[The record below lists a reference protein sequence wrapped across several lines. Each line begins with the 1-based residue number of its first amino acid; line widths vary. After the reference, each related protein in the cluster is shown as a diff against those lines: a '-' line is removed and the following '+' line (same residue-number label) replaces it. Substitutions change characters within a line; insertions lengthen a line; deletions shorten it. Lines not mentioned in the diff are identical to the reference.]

1 MLRVTALVLLVALA
15 GLTNAQ
21 MDCADNGIS
30 DEASC
35 MAQGSGC
42 MWAAPACACTSGFS
56 CYVACDG
63 VSSQSDCDAAGPSGT
78 LCTFSNSAGVDVC
91 ACVDM
96 TTFSVEYACASIVGG
111 SDDTPTM
118 DDDDNMDGADDD
130 MPSLSTII
138 DAMVSYLG
146 ESCRS
151 AVQNSLKERMFGCD
165 NFITGG
171 FAAPSNFDDICSDQ
185 CTEDFAKA
193 FANMDTAG
201 CIPSISMPANEI
213 EELLYDLAEMGPRLD
228 ALAPMCARSSSN
240 GQRCGNV
247 LETLDNMYT
256 SGVSEADC
264 QTAAGY
270 GACLGT
276 FLAELTSDSTIFSPI
291 DSSFTLTNFNALV
304 SQCSAVSTDLA
315 TELAQAVSVTE
326 APADLTTSSAATV
339 SGVAALAG
347 AALFAAI
354 MA

>member
-1 MLRVTALVLLVALA
+1 
-15 GLTNAQ
+15 
-21 MDCADNGIS
+21 
-30 DEASC
+30 
-35 MAQGSGC
+35 
-42 MWAAPACACTSGFS
+42 
-56 CYVACDG
+56 
-63 VSSQSDCDAAGPSGT
+63 
-78 LCTFSNSAGVDVC
+78 
-91 ACVDM
+91 
-96 TTFSVEYACASIVGG
+96 
-111 SDDTPTM
+111 
-118 DDDDNMDGADDD
+118 
-130 MPSLSTII
+130 
-138 DAMVSYLG
+138 
-146 ESCRS
+146 
-151 AVQNSLKERMFGCD
+151 
-165 NFITGG
+165 
-171 FAAPSNFDDICSDQ
+171 
-185 CTEDFAKA
+185 
-193 FANMDTAG
+193 
-201 CIPSISMPANEI
+201 
-213 EELLYDLAEMGPRLD
+213 
-228 ALAPMCARSSSN
+228 MCARSSSN